1 MIAKTIL
8 HKDKK
13 TEKEEDDRSFLNLLF
28 REHLFEIPSSSSNDD
43 IPPPKCKHP
52 TSRKH
57 AFDLIVAL
65 ARRSTSN
72 WNHICT
78 LSLSQH
84 DPVVSITDAFV
95 SASSSV
101 GNAVSYDS
109 IMMNTTSSMDIETK
123 SSTGYVGLRNLGCI
137 CYMNAAT
144 QQLFMIPKFRQLLLS
159 SRGDRNNDTSSPLHQ
174 VQRLFAFLQESEE
187 MYYNPSGLCKSL
199 KDWEGNSIDV
209 SVQDDASMFLT
220 KLFQEL
226 DNALST
232 SNDRPTHRCIR
243 GVVGMRKIAKSVK
256 FPGKTLVENS
266 TDDPFYFISLDV
278 RGHKNLHESLDAFFE
293 GNKFDGLRWY
303 VFFSPPL
310 SWLRPSYGETRHT
323 HTYGKCFLQVREHTS
338 RGETRDKTS
347 TVHQEITSTFDSSL
361 ETL

>member
-1 MIAKTIL
+1 MKFP
-8 HKDKK
+8 H
-13 TEKEEDDRSFLNLLF
+13 
-28 REHLFEIPSSSSNDD
+28 PSSNDD

-187 MYYNPSGLCKSL
+187 MYYNPAGLCKSL

-266 TDDPFYFISLDV
+266 PDDPFYFISLDV
-278 RGHKNLHESLDAFFE
+278 RSVRACHSFILKDNVLTFSNTDARTQVRGYKNLDESLDAFFE

-303 VFFSPPL
+303 ENTPQEEKL
-310 SWLRPSYGETRHT
+310 ETRRVPYIKKLPPHLIL
-323 HTYGKCFLQVREHTS
+323 HLKRFEQDWS
-338 RGETRDKTS
+338 RGLC
-347 TVHQEITSTFDSSL
+347 FN
-361 ETL
+361 

>member
-187 MYYNPSGLCKSL
+187 MYYNPAGLCKSL

-266 TDDPFYFISLDV
+266 PDDPFYFISLDV
-278 RGHKNLHESLDAFFE
+278 RIVRACHSFILKDNVLTFSSNRRTQILRIHRYADTRILMNPWMHFSRVTSLMD
-293 GNKFDGLRWY
+293 FDG
-303 VFFSPPL
+303 
-310 SWLRPSYGETRHT
+310 T
-323 HTYGKCFLQVREHTS
+323 
-338 RGETRDKTS
+338 
-347 TVHQEITSTFDSSL
+347 
-361 ETL
+361 